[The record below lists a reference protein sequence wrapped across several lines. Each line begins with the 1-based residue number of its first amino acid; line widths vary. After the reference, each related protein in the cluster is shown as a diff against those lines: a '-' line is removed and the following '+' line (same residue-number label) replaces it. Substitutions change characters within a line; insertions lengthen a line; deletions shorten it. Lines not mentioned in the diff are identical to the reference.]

1 MCLQQDILDR
11 FATTEFSEYQ
21 KVAVYLP
28 DLVKEQD
35 VQGMHVCLAFAV
47 ADDYDYHF
55 VFVVIPGGKGGLEL
69 LEVLHLEEA
78 AVQIALA
85 PKHPA
90 RLFHRI
96 KVTRLLVPHLVD
108 IGKVSISQ
116 ETQYVKGFV
125 ETDNGRRDQGGTR
138 PQ

>member
-21 KVAVYLP
+21 KVAVFLP
-28 DLVKEQD
+28 GLVKEQD
-35 VQGMHVCLAFAV
+35 VQGMHHVLLMLLMII
-47 ADDYDYHF
+47 
-55 VFVVIPGGKGGLEL
+55 VVIPGGKGGLEL

-96 KVTRLLVPHLVD
+96 KVIRLLVPHLVD
-108 IGKVSISQ
+108 IGKGSTSQ
-116 ETQYVKGFV
+116 YIKGFV
-125 ETDNGRRDQGGTR
+125 ETDNGRRDQRRGGTSR
-138 PQ
+138 L